1 MKPLKPVEWIA
12 SSRDDVRSFPKEV
25 RAVIGEALY
34 RAQQG
39 GEHPASK
46 ALKGFGGRGVLEI
59 VDDFDGDT
67 FRAVYTV
74 RFSDAVIEARTRNA
88 EARDRTDTQPS
99 ETRRNSPPG
108 RIRKANEMSADIP
121 VHRGSGN
128 VFADLGFDNSEEMQL
143 RADLVQ
149 QMREIVAR
157 RKLTQMA
164 AAELLGIKQPDLS
177 ALLRGRLTKYS
188 LERLLKFMTILDRD
202 VKIVVQAKPRHR
214 PARITLAVS

>member
-1 MKPLKPVEWIA
+1 M
-12 SSRDDVRSFPKEV
+12 SR
-25 RAVIGEALY
+25 
-34 RAQQG
+34 
-39 GEHPASK
+39 
-46 ALKGFGGRGVLEI
+46 
-59 VDDFDGDT
+59 
-67 FRAVYTV
+67 
-74 RFSDAVIEARTRNA
+74 
-88 EARDRTDTQPS
+88 
-99 ETRRNSPPG
+99 
-108 RIRKANEMSADIP
+108 DIP

-128 VFADLGFDNSEEMQL
+128 VFADLGFDDPEEMRL

-149 QMREIVAR
+149 QMREIIKR
-157 RKLTQMA
+157 RKLTQVA